1 MLSKWPILYKSIIG
15 FCVLIAIVGVLTWGS
30 MRGLYAYRSLVRTL
44 SRRVAELPAANQ
56 LAHDVADLRVC
67 LAENRPLRAFR
78 IDGGMAAE
86 QSRRFAR
93 DEFVDQMRQVE
104 QTLSRYRS
112 LLTTFDE
119 DYEPIGDNHREMQVV
134 HNIEHT
140 VKRIN
145 ESLLSQDWIVDEIKV
160 TSLQTELE
168 QLQELSSELPSYL
181 HSNIGEFTEEVRG
194 QYRALITLSWATSV
208 ATGVM
213 LAVFLKLC
221 YDWIYRPIQTL
232 IKGSRRVAGGDFN
245 YRIQVDTD
253 DEIGELARA
262 MNDMTERFQLIRDD
276 LDDQV
281 QEQTTR
287 LLRSEH
293 MVSVG
298 FLAAGVAHEI
308 NNPLAAIAM
317 SAESIEERLFE
328 SIAADHPDRE
338 VFRKYLS
345 MIQEEAFRCKEI
357 TSKLLDFSRVGE
369 VQCQATNLGELVK
382 DVIELIETIGEY
394 QDKQLTFSG
403 SMSVFALA
411 NPHQIKQVAL
421 NLIVNGLHAIEP
433 GGHVSVEVTQTGG
446 MAQLVIADNGCGMTD
461 EVRRHLFEP
470 FFTRKAIGQGTGLG
484 LSIAY
489 RIVTDHKGTIDVH
502 SPGPNQGSR
511 FVVKLPLAR
520 SNEEVH
526 HRNAQA
532 A

>member
-1 MLSKWPILYKSIIG
+1 
-15 FCVLIAIVGVLTWGS
+15 
-30 MRGLYAYRSLVRTL
+30 
-44 SRRVAELPAANQ
+44 
-56 LAHDVADLRVC
+56 
-67 LAENRPLRAFR
+67 
-78 IDGGMAAE
+78 
-86 QSRRFAR
+86 
-93 DEFVDQMRQVE
+93 
-104 QTLSRYRS
+104 
-112 LLTTFDE
+112 
-119 DYEPIGDNHREMQVV
+119 
-134 HNIEHT
+134 
-140 VKRIN
+140 
-145 ESLLSQDWIVDEIKV
+145 
-160 TSLQTELE
+160 
-168 QLQELSSELPSYL
+168 
-181 HSNIGEFTEEVRG
+181 
-194 QYRALITLSWATSV
+194 
-208 ATGVM
+208 
-213 LAVFLKLC
+213 
-221 YDWIYRPIQTL
+221 
-232 IKGSRRVAGGDFN
+232 
-245 YRIQVDTD
+245 
-253 DEIGELARA
+253 
-262 MNDMTERFQLIRDD
+262 
-276 LDDQV
+276 
-281 QEQTTR
+281 
-287 LLRSEH
+287 
-293 MVSVG
+293 
-298 FLAAGVAHEI
+298 
-308 NNPLAAIAM
+308 
-317 SAESIEERLFE
+317 
-328 SIAADHPDRE
+328 

-345 MIQEEAFRCKEI
+345 MIQAEAFRCKEI

-433 GGHVSVEVTQTGG
+433 GGQVTVEVTQAGG